1 MTNSKFWA
9 LCGIVLLTA
18 LLLRLGAIVAMRP
31 WSQQYERLYLFA
43 DARTY
48 HNLAI
53 TFREEGIT
61 EHFRN
66 KTIVYAPG
74 YPIMLGIVY
83 KLCGVSL
90 TAGLLTNAIISVL
103 TCGIIMLAVRR
114 AFNEKV
120 ALASGLLFA
129 LHPHSVRFV
138 CMLYSET
145 LFMLLCSAFILILQY
160 IPSQD
165 KRWTLWLVMGG
176 LVATLGTFVRISML
190 YFSVISILVWLLM
203 RKTNKIY
210 FIKNF
215 VLFLLAYFI
224 FLCPWMIHNK
234 IHYGTFRLSASGEYN
249 LLAITVAGAKTD
261 DIDEFHRIRQEL
273 LQTASHRAGKSGARN
288 NFERSKYFLEVAFEE
303 ISKEPAQFTLS
314 IFKGFYHFW
323 FRVSQAESSRLAELR
338 ESDPKTFYYV
348 VYSYLFQTFLL
359 LTWVAS
365 LLAIEKVPI
374 SWKVLSAVAFIYF
387 ASTVGNAAYSR
398 FFLQA
403 LPYIVP
409 VAAASTVVLY
419 EWSRR
424 LITERLHRCS

>member
-1 MTNSKFWA
+1 MSPARFRI
-9 LCGIVLLTA
+9 LFDLVLLTA

-48 HNLAI
+48 HDLAI

-165 KRWTLWLVMGG
+165 KKWTLWLVMGG

-203 RKTNKIY
+203 RD
-210 FIKNF
+210 
-215 VLFLLAYFI
+215 
-224 FLCPWMIHNK
+224 C
-234 IHYGTFRLSASGEYN
+234 R
-249 LLAITVAGAKTD
+249 AIVD
-261 DIDEFHRIRQEL
+261 H
-273 LQTASHRAGKSGARN
+273 
-288 NFERSKYFLEVAFEE
+288 
-303 ISKEPAQFTLS
+303 
-314 IFKGFYHFW
+314 
-323 FRVSQAESSRLAELR
+323 RVSYPLWRPSRENPTR
-338 ESDPKTFYYV
+338 PT
-348 VYSYLFQTFLL
+348 
-359 LTWVAS
+359 
-365 LLAIEKVPI
+365 
-374 SWKVLSAVAFIYF
+374 
-387 ASTVGNAAYSR
+387 
-398 FFLQA
+398 
-403 LPYIVP
+403 
-409 VAAASTVVLY
+409 
-419 EWSRR
+419 
-424 LITERLHRCS
+424 